1 MSHSQFFLLKTRRFL
16 PLFLTQFLGAFNDNV
31 FKNALII
38 LITYH
43 AAGKVSADPRL
54 LVTASAGIFI
64 LPFFLFSTLAG
75 QMADKFEK
83 SRMIRIVKFIEIPLM
98 GAAAVGFYLE
108 NYWMLLGVLF
118 CAGTHSTFFGPLK
131 YSILPDHLRENELIG
146 GNALVEAGTFLAILL
161 GTIAGGVLILRDGG
175 ITIVSLIITGVAAA
189 GWVASQQVPHA
200 PEAAKNL
207 KLNFNII
214 VETWRMIRQS
224 MTEPDV
230 FLSIIG
236 ISWFWLVGFTFL
248 AQFPIYAKD
257 VIGANENIVTLF
269 LTVFSVGIA
278 LGSLIC
284 NILLK
289 GKVSGVYV
297 PLGAFGMTVFIFALC
312 LASPQVVSHEA
323 LIGLD
328 AFIARPESWLILA
341 SLLGIAIFGGIYIV
355 PLYTIMQT
363 RCAKTHRSRTIATNN
378 IINALF
384 MVLGAVATMVML
396 KLNMQ
401 ITAIFLTI
409 GIVNIPV
416 AFLVRRIVKIRR
428 AAKEGASH
436 A

>member
-16 PLFLTQFLGAFNDNV
+16 PLFLTQFLEAFNDNV

-43 AAGKVSADPRL
+43 AAGKVNVDPRL
-54 LVTASAGIFI
+54 LVTASAGVFI
-64 LPFFLFSTLAG
+64 VPFFLFSALAG

-98 GAAAVGFYLE
+98 LAAAAGFYLE
-108 NYWMLLGVLF
+108 NYWMLMGVLF

-161 GTIAGGVLILRDGG
+161 GTITGAVLILRDGG
-175 ITIVSLIITGVAAA
+175 ITIVSLIITGVAVA
-189 GWVASQQVPHA
+189 GWAISLQVPHA
-200 PEAAKNL
+200 PEAVKNL
-207 KLNFNII
+207 KLNFNFIA
-214 VETWRMIRQS
+214 ETWRMIRQA
-224 MTEPDV
+224 MIERDV

-257 VIGANENIVTLF
+257 VIGANEDIVTLF

-297 PLGAFGMTVFIFALC
+297 PLGAFGMTAFIFALY
-312 LASPQVVSHEA
+312 LASPSVMPHEK
-323 LIGLD
+323 LIGLMD
-328 AFIARPESWLILA
+328 FIVKPESWLILC
-341 SLLGIAIFGGIYIV
+341 SLLGIAGFGGIYIV

-363 RCAKTHRSRTIATNN
+363 RCAKTRRSRTVATNN

-384 MVLGAVATMVML
+384 MVLGAVATMIML
-396 KLNMQ
+396 KLDMQ
-401 ITAIFLTI
+401 ITDIFLTI

-416 AFLVRRIVKIRR
+416 AFLVRRIAKIR
-428 AAKEGASH
+428 
-436 A
+436 